1 MSCKTPSLH
10 PLSAVLSFETAN
22 LLRQRIKQ
30 LDSKVGLSRQ
40 LEEKGRLVELLG
52 QKIKLLEMQEVS
64 LILG

>member
-1 MSCKTPSLH
+1 MSCKTSSLH
-10 PLSAVLSFETAN
+10 PLSTVLSFETAN

>member
-10 PLSAVLSFETAN
+10 PLSTVLSFETAN

>member
-10 PLSAVLSFETAN
+10 PLSTVLSFETAN

-40 LEEKGRLVELLG
+40 LEEKARLVELLG

>member
-1 MSCKTPSLH
+1 MSCKTPSPH
-10 PLSAVLSFETAN
+10 PLSTVLSFETAN